1 MRASLNALCHR
12 FIENRD
18 IIKETFFWESSYL
31 YPVVA
36 CVFTDKRRM
45 ANRERLERCRDILK
59 ENTGLFSNFRSY
71 IKLPMISMM
80 AVSSNPEDKL
90 NRALNAYDLLRQHF
104 FSSSYLPLASMTIS
118 DFAQPAQYETVAQR
132 TRRIYNLMKQEHP
145 FLTSGEDSVF
155 AALLALSDKPDE
167 VLVRD
172 AEQCYDI
179 LKPQFF
185 SGNAVQSLSYV
196 LALCE
201 GSAETKCDRTMQLFD
216 KLKDQGYK
224 YGTGYELATLGVL
237 AMLPADLDAIAD
249 DTVHAAQF
257 LAGQKG
263 YGILGMTK
271 RQRLM
276 HAGMIVT
283 SDYLGQDASMHT
295 AAVSGTISLIIA
307 QQTAMCAAIAA
318 SIAASNNASAAN
330 T

>member
-1 MRASLNALCHR
+1 MRTSLNALCIS

-18 IIKETFFWESSYL
+18 VIKETFFWDSSYI
-31 YPVVA
+31 YPVSA
-36 CVFTDKRRM
+36 AVFVDKRRT
-45 ANRERLERCRDILK
+45 ADRERLERCRGILK
-59 ENTGLFSNFRSY
+59 ENTGFFSNFRNY

-80 AVSSNPEDKL
+80 AVSSDPEEKL
-90 NRALNAYDLLRQHF
+90 KKALTVYEDLKQHF

-118 DFAQPAQYETVAQR
+118 DFVEPPQYEAVARR
-132 TRRIYNLMKQEHP
+132 TRRIYDMMKQAHP

-155 AALLALSDKPDE
+155 AALLALSNKSDE
-167 VLVRD
+167 QIVQD
-172 AEQCYDI
+172 TEQCYDI

-185 SGNAVQSLSYV
+185 SGNAVQSLSHV

-201 GSAETKCDRTMQLFD
+201 GSAELKCGRAMELFY

-237 AMLPADLDAIAD
+237 AMLPADLDTIAD
-249 DTVHAAQF
+249 DIVQVAEY
-257 LAGQKG
+257 LAGQRG

-283 SDYLGQDASMHT
+283 SDYLDQNASMQA
-295 AAVSGTISLIIA
+295 AAVSSTISLIIA

-318 SIAASNNASAAN
+318 ANAANNAN
-330 T
+330 N

>member
-1 MRASLNALCHR
+1 MRTSLNALCIS

-18 IIKETFFWESSYL
+18 VIKETFFWDSSYI
-31 YPVVA
+31 YPVSA
-36 CVFTDKRRM
+36 AVFVDKRRT
-45 ANRERLERCRDILK
+45 ADRERLERCRDILK
-59 ENTGLFSNFRSY
+59 ENTGFFSNFRNY

-80 AVSSNPEDKL
+80 AVSSDPEEKL
-90 NRALNAYDLLRQHF
+90 KKALTVYEDLKQHF

-118 DFAQPAQYETVAQR
+118 DFVEPPQYEAVARR
-132 TRRIYNLMKQEHP
+132 TRRIYDMMKQAHP

-155 AALLALSDKPDE
+155 AALLALSNKSDE
-167 VLVRD
+167 QIVQD
-172 AEQCYDI
+172 TEQCYDI

-185 SGNAVQSLSYV
+185 SGNAVQSLSHV

-201 GSAETKCDRTMQLFD
+201 GSAELKCGRAMELFY

-237 AMLPADLDAIAD
+237 AMLPADLDTIAD
-249 DTVHAAQF
+249 DIVQVAEY
-257 LAGQKG
+257 LAGQRG

-283 SDYLGQDASMHT
+283 SDYLDQNASMQA
-295 AAVSGTISLIIA
+295 AAVSSTISLIIA

-318 SIAASNNASAAN
+318 ANAAN
-330 T
+330 IANN

>member
-1 MRASLNALCHR
+1 MRTSLNALCIS

-18 IIKETFFWESSYL
+18 VIKETFFWDSSYI
-31 YPVVA
+31 YPVSA
-36 CVFTDKRRM
+36 AVFVDKRRT
-45 ANRERLERCRDILK
+45 ADRERLERCRDILK
-59 ENTGLFSNFRSY
+59 ENTGFFSNFRNY

-80 AVSSNPEDKL
+80 AVSSDPEEKL
-90 NRALNAYDLLRQHF
+90 KKALTVYEDLKQHF

-118 DFAQPAQYETVAQR
+118 DFVEPPQYEAVARR
-132 TRRIYNLMKQEHP
+132 TRRIYDMMKQAHP

-155 AALLALSDKPDE
+155 AALLDLSNKSDE
-167 VLVRD
+167 QIVQD
-172 AEQCYDI
+172 TEQCYDI

-185 SGNAVQSLSYV
+185 SGNAVQSLSHV

-201 GSAETKCDRTMQLFD
+201 GSAELKCGRAMELFY

-237 AMLPADLDAIAD
+237 AMLPADLDTIAD
-249 DTVHAAQF
+249 DIVQVAEY
-257 LAGQKG
+257 LAGQRG

-283 SDYLGQDASMHT
+283 SDYLDQNASMQA
-295 AAVSGTISLIIA
+295 AAVSSTISLIIA

-318 SIAASNNASAAN
+318 ANAANNAN
-330 T
+330 N